1 MVVVQLSLYFFIY
14 YFHNNY
20 HFIVGIN
27 IIIIRMF
34 RFEPCDYFSHKRARF
49 ETIICWCSYSADRA
63 CRLFT
68 ETEPLQY
75 ALMTKL
81 MPTVCDVW
89 CISEDATAYHTREIW
104 CCRHERNRGHVSKLQ
119 DHTKKE
125 VAASSPPMSLSM
137 VPITVMLLCQCRI
150 KKWHASTHVTL
161 NPQQV
166 GVPLFFKSDIAGRMS
181 L

>member
-49 ETIICWCSYSADRA
+49 ETIICWCSYSADMA

-119 DHTKKE
+119 DHTKPPTTGGKGLW
-125 VAASSPPMSLSM
+125 VLLLSYVTVNGANYCDAAVS
-137 VPITVMLLCQCRI
+137 VQ
-150 KKWHASTHVTL
+150 
-161 NPQQV
+161 N
-166 GVPLFFKSDIAGRMS
+166 
-181 L
+181 

>member
-1 MVVVQLSLYFFIY
+1 
-14 YFHNNY
+14 
-20 HFIVGIN
+20 
-27 IIIIRMF
+27 
-34 RFEPCDYFSHKRARF
+34 
-49 ETIICWCSYSADRA
+49 
-63 CRLFT
+63 
-68 ETEPLQY
+68 
-75 ALMTKL
+75 LMTKL

-119 DHTKKE
+119 TIQNPLPPGARGCE
-125 VAASSPPMSLSM
+125 CFYSPMSLSM

-166 GVPLFFKSDIAGRMS
+166 GVPL
-181 L
+181 